1 VIAMT
6 AQRSRGFTLIE
17 VLVAVL
23 LLAVL
28 SALAYETLSYVH
40 KARDGSVAAFD
51 RLREVELGLH
61 TLVADFEQLE
71 PRPVRQPVGD
81 GYLGAFVGDTR
92 TKDLAVLTRGGWP
105 NSAGLPRGTL
115 QRVTYTFDP
124 DKAVLYRSYTTALD
138 APLSVQPVKREL
150 LKNVASVTFRYRDTN
165 AVWQPQW
172 PPPGAQ
178 TPVAA
183 TSIVAPLRLR
193 PVAVEI
199 TVELKDWGKLVRIV
213 EVPG

>member
-1 VIAMT
+1 MIAMRPH
-6 AQRSRGFTLIE
+6 RSRGFTLIE
-17 VLVAVL
+17 VMVAVF

-28 SALAYETLSYVH
+28 SALGYETLSYVH

-51 RLREVELGLH
+51 RLREVELGIH

-81 GYLGAFVGDTR
+81 GYLGAMLGDTR
-92 TKDLAVLTRGGWP
+92 TNDLAILTRGGWA
-105 NSAGLPRGTL
+105 NTAGLPRGTL
-115 QRVTYTFDP
+115 QRVTYTFDAG
-124 DKAVLYRSYTTALD
+124 KGVLYRSYTTALD
-138 APLSVQPVKREL
+138 APLSVQPVRREL
-150 LKNVASVTFRYRDTN
+150 LKNVASVTFRFMDSN

-178 TPVAA
+178 IPVAA
-183 TSIVAPLRLR
+183 TSIVAPLRTR

-199 TVELKDWGKLVRIV
+199 TVELKDWGKIVRIV

>member
-1 VIAMT
+1 MRRH
-6 AQRSRGFTLIE
+6 RSFGFTLIE
-17 VLVAVL
+17 VMVAVL

-28 SALAYETLSYVH
+28 SALGYETLAYVH

-51 RLREVELGLH
+51 RLREVELGIH

-81 GYLGAFVGDTR
+81 GYLGAIVGDTR
-92 TKDLAVLTRGGWP
+92 TQDLAILSRGGWA
-105 NSAGLPRGTL
+105 NTAGLSRGTL
-115 QRVTYTFDP
+115 QRVTYAFDAG
-124 DKAVLYRSYTTALD
+124 KGVLYRSYTTALD
-138 APLSVQPVKREL
+138 VPLSVQPVRREL
-150 LKNVASVTFRYRDTN
+150 LKNVASVTFRFMDSN

-178 TPVAA
+178 SPVPA
-183 TSIVAPLRLR
+183 TSVVAPLRNR

-199 TVELKDWGKLVRIV
+199 TVELKDWGKIVRIV

>member
-1 VIAMT
+1 MAEY
-6 AQRSRGFTLIE
+6 RSRGFTLIE

-40 KARDGSVAAFD
+40 KARDGSIAAFD
-51 RLREVELGLH
+51 RLREVELGIH

-81 GYLGAFVGDTR
+81 GYLGAVVGDTR
-92 TKDLAVLTRGGWP
+92 TKDLAVLTRGGWS
-105 NSAGLPRGTL
+105 NTAGLPRGTL
-115 QRVTYTFDP
+115 QRVTYTFDAE
-124 DKAVLYRSYTTALD
+124 KNVLYRSYTTALD
-138 APLSVQPVKREL
+138 VPLSVQPVKREL
-150 LKNVASVTFRYRDTN
+150 LENVASVSFRFMDSSL
-165 AVWQPQW
+165 AWQPQW
-172 PPPGAQ
+172 PPQGAQ
-178 TPVAA
+178 ASAPV
-183 TSIVAPLRLR
+183 TSVVAPLRLR

-199 TVELKDWGKLVRIV
+199 TVELKDWGKIVRLV